1 MPSSRCTIL
10 LRLLGAISLRHREFQ
25 RSQAGRW
32 PCGLENL
39 YPPKGAD
46 LSLALSNNKLLTRD
60 NLSKRRQVEDR
71 TCLFCNELES
81 IHHLLFECCM
91 AKLVWC
97 MWSEICGVTM
107 GADFESVA
115 KWWVGQKKYSILN
128 VCSASI
134 LWSLWKL

>member
-1 MPSSRCTIL
+1 MQSL
-10 LRLLGAISLRHREFQ
+10 YAIVNFRGVKQVVSPVV
-25 RSQAGRW
+25 W
-32 PCGLENL
+32 KICI
-39 YPPKGAD
+39 PPKGAD
-46 LSLALSNNKLLTRD
+46 LSLALSNSKLLTRD

-115 KWWVGQKKYSILN
+115 KWWVGQKKYSIIN